1 MWDNTNNFLKVSVKS
16 NNDGVAGLDD
26 SARIVF
32 TLVQTAFKRNAR
44 ALISHLRFFILFA
57 F

>member
-1 MWDNTNNFLKVSVKS
+1 MWDNTNNFLKVSVNS

-32 TLVQTAFKRNAR
+32 TLVRTAFKRNAR
-44 ALISHLRFFILFA
+44 ALISHLRFFILVA